1 MALDMEE
8 LSSKQWWHD
17 IEFQFKH
24 RNAKTCHSFLPRS
37 CRWFFTSS
45 FPEAFPAEWSQR
57 KLVRLDHLSKLINHG
72 KAQKIKTIKTN
83 QQKLCNSAFVSFQ
96 QKYAKVLY
104 MVFDVYR
111 YMYINYTYLYIM
123 YYMYFFPKCFATSK
137 LLGTVFQPS
146 LRPLDWRHI
155 VQRIVRGPQEAAGH
169 AMRRSC
175 CGSIT
180 SNEATRQ
187 GQLQSRLT
195 GCLREK
201 GREELKTCLFFGW
214 EMFFFGV

>member
-1 MALDMEE
+1 
-8 LSSKQWWHD
+8 
-17 IEFQFKH
+17 
-24 RNAKTCHSFLPRS
+24 
-37 CRWFFTSS
+37 
-45 FPEAFPAEWSQR
+45 
-57 KLVRLDHLSKLINHG
+57 
-72 KAQKIKTIKTN
+72 
-83 QQKLCNSAFVSFQ
+83 
-96 QKYAKVLY
+96 
-104 MVFDVYR
+104 
-111 YMYINYTYLYIM
+111 M

-214 EMFFFGV
+214 EMFFFWCLSWTEVKKNGNRCIEHVVYWNILYRNLAISNSQTMILQTQNIKLQSKKK